1 MAYLCLCYLAVR
13 VECVT
18 EKCEVFI
25 VVFPHRFASFFF
37 PSIRKLTH
45 THEKGGEKRR
55 LRASRK
61 RSNFQGVMEG
71 MSE

>member
-25 VVFPHRFASFFF
+25 VVFPHRCALFFS
-37 PSIRKLTH
+37 SIRKLTH

-55 LRASRK
+55 LRTFRK
-61 RSNFQGVMEG
+61 RSKFQGVMEG